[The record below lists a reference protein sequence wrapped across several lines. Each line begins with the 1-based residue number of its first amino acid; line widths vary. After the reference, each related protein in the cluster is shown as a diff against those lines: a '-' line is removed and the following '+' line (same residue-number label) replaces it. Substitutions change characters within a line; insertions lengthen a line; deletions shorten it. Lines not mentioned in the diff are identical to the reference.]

1 VKTGATYVKKL
12 AVVAVFSAL
21 GVVLSP
27 FTGFPVFGTIANPT
41 QHMINAI
48 LGVLLGPFWAALAAI
63 IIGTMRNM
71 LSIGTVYAF
80 PGGIPG
86 GIVVGM
92 VYWLLKRL
100 KRSEKTRLI
109 SALTEPIGTLLIGAP
124 LALFL
129 VAPWMGSQGYSKTLL
144 DLTANEGSLFA
155 FFIFGGWWAL
165 SCIPGSVIGFVILL
179 VLKRVEISRETLF
192 GEK

>member
-1 VKTGATYVKKL
+1 MKTEATYVKNL
-12 AVVAVFSAL
+12 AVVVVFSAL

-48 LGVLLGPFWAALAAI
+48 LGVLLGPFWAASAAI
-63 IIGTMRNM
+63 IIGTIRNT

-92 VYWLLKRL
+92 VYWFLKRL

-129 VAPWMGSQGYSKTLL
+129 VAPWMGPQGYSGKLL

-165 SCIPGSVIGFVILL
+165 SCIPGSIVGFIILL
-179 VLKRVEISRETLF
+179 ILKRVEISRETLF

>member
-1 VKTGATYVKKL
+1 MKTGATYVKKL

-41 QHMINAI
+41 QHMTNAI
-48 LGVLLGPFWAALAAI
+48 LGVLLGPFWAVLAAI
-63 IIGTMRNM
+63 IIGAMRNM

-86 GIVVGM
+86 GIVVGI
-92 VYWLLKRL
+92 VYWFLKRL

-129 VAPWMGSQGYSKTLL
+129 VAPWMGPQGYSKTLL

-155 FFIFGGWWAL
+155 FLIFGGWWAL
-165 SCIPGSVIGFVILL
+165 SCIPGSIIGFTILL
-179 VLKRVEISRETLF
+179 ILKRVEISRETLF

>member
-1 VKTGATYVKKL
+1 MKTEATYVKNL
-12 AVVAVFSAL
+12 AVVVVFSAL

-48 LGVLLGPFWAALAAI
+48 LGVLLGPFWAASAAI
-63 IIGTMRNM
+63 IIGTIRNT

-86 GIVVGM
+86 GIIVGM
-92 VYWLLKRL
+92 VYWFLKRL

-129 VAPWMGSQGYSKTLL
+129 VAPWMGPQGYSGKLL

-165 SCIPGSVIGFVILL
+165 SCIPGSILGFIILL
-179 VLKRVEISRETLF
+179 ILKRVEISRETLF